1 MGKYFNFNNI
11 TNTHEEAI
19 VVFITKKDLKKKN
32 ICLKDDDDE
41 NFIESSYVEKHI

>member
-19 VVFITKKDLKKKN
+19 VVFITKTDFKN
-32 ICLKDDDDE
+32 LSNRK
-41 NFIESSYVEKHI
+41 